1 MSLSRRIKRIFETNA
16 RSALTTAGI
25 AVGVFSVVL
34 VSTIGAMGTAQ
45 VNTQLISMGVDS
57 LLVQMADKSTAA
69 RLSPD
74 DIDTIKS
81 VDGVTDAMPIMLS
94 ASESVIL
101 GQSLESYIWGVDRKA
116 DKIISLEASHGRLID
131 EKDTLEKRAVAVV
144 DEAIAVEAYGRSNIV
159 GKNMRI
165 YLGGAYHDF
174 EIVGVVKSGISPIQ
188 SLLSNLV
195 PNFVYIPYTTMQL
208 YTGRTTLDKIAVK
221 IADFNSDTAV
231 IKQVD
236 QALNRSRGTS
246 GEFEINSLIQQ
257 KSQLDGILNTVT
269 IALSAIA
276 GISLLVSGLSI
287 MTAMLSSVG
296 ERKREIGIKKSIG
309 AKNTDI
315 LREFIAE
322 GMVITLLG
330 SAIGTLAG
338 IFVSW
343 LGALAVKSPLVLN
356 NSVIIACLAVSLAIG
371 LIFGSYPA
379 YKAAKMNPVD
389 ALRS

>member
-1 MSLSRRIKRIFETNA
+1 
-16 RSALTTAGI
+16 
-25 AVGVFSVVL
+25 
-34 VSTIGAMGTAQ
+34 
-45 VNTQLISMGVDS
+45 
-57 LLVQMADKSTAA
+57 
-69 RLSPD
+69 
-74 DIDTIKS
+74 
-81 VDGVTDAMPIMLS
+81 ML
-94 ASESVIL
+94 
-101 GQSLESYIWGVDRKA
+101 
-116 DKIISLEASHGRLID
+116 
-131 EKDTLEKRAVAVV
+131 
-144 DEAIAVEAYGRSNIV
+144 
-159 GKNMRI
+159 
-165 YLGGAYHDF
+165 F
-174 EIVGVVKSGISPIQ
+174 
-188 SLLSNLV
+188 
-195 PNFVYIPYTTMQL
+195 
-208 YTGRTTLDKIAVK
+208 
-221 IADFNSDTAV
+221 
-231 IKQVD
+231 
-236 QALNRSRGTS
+236 RSRGTS